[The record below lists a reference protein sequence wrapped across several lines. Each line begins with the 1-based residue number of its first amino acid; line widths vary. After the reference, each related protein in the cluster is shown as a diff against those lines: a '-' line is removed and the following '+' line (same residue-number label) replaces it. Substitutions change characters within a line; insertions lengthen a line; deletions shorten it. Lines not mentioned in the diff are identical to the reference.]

1 VNKIFTD
8 DPLVHYKSSGID
20 PNRTKAEID
29 AILGYWKVSD
39 VHWHWKPEENDVYIQ
54 FLLEETIDER
64 PVKATVKVVCP
75 TIWDKER
82 PRARPPQTEQ
92 VNWKVSMRAMWWF
105 IKTHLEM
112 AYAMQSSKTVAFL
125 PYLASA
131 DGHRVLHEMII
142 PHLGDLE
149 KLQALPEIRQEEKAK
164 VIDV

>member
-1 VNKIFTD
+1 MNKIFTD

-39 VHWHWKPEENDVYIQ
+39 VHWHWKPEEHDVYIQ

-82 PRARPPQTEQ
+82 D
-92 VNWKVSMRAMWWF
+92 NS
-105 IKTHLEM
+105 
-112 AYAMQSSKTVAFL
+112 
-125 PYLASA
+125 AS
-131 DGHRVLHEMII
+131 R
-142 PHLGDLE
+142 
-149 KLQALPEIRQEEKAK
+149 
-164 VIDV
+164 